1 MKNIENQILI
11 DIDNLKDINKLVQ
24 IIELAAHKLDIK
36 TISNYAND
44 NNLSYNGVKKCRNS
58 IDLGG
63 VKFIVDGISK
73 NNLPF

>member
-1 MKNIENQILI
+1 MNTVENQILI
-11 DIDNLKDINKLVQ
+11 DINNIEDVNKLVQ
-24 IIELAAHKLDIK
+24 IIELVAYKIDIK
-36 TISNYAND
+36 TISNYAKD
-44 NNLSYNGVKKCRNS
+44 NNLSYNGVKKCRSS